1 MKLSTWSHA
10 LLGIGAVCALL
21 AFVPMPFGL
30 DAHAPGKLAGVGF
43 GLLLAGGLRFLMPRW
58 WRERNE
64 EEFQS
69 PASHRYRRSVMPA
82 MAAYVVLVLLSSA
95 LLRHGIAALPL
106 RMAVALLPVPPIVLV
121 MRGFLVYLRQ
131 VDEFQRQIELESIGV
146 GALVV
151 SMAYVA
157 GGFLQVG
164 KVIDVPAGA
173 AMIWVFPLICLGYGL
188 GKFLAHRRYR

>member
-1 MKLSTWSHA
+1 MKLSTCSHV
-10 LLGIGAVCALL
+10 LLGVGAACALL

-30 DAHAPGKLAGVGF
+30 DAHARGKLAGVGF

-58 WRERNE
+58 WRERTE

-69 PASHRYRRSVMPA
+69 PASRRYRRSVMPA

-106 RMAVALLPVPPIVLV
+106 RMAVALLPVPPIALV

-157 GGFLQVG
+157 GGFLQIG